1 MHCGQ
6 TSTTRIRG
14 CANGH
19 PDCRKIRL
27 KLVVYKVPE
36 EINRLR
42 CRVAVLLACA
52 RTRIDK
58 ARWNSVQ
65 QLLQDEACRRGDPP
79 PGVVSRL
86 VREQAFLEATIAGDA
101 EKDTAIM
108 PHL

>member
-1 MHCGQ
+1 MAKRRPPASGVAPTD
-6 TSTTRIRG
+6 TSPV
-14 CANGH
+14 AKY
-19 PDCRKIRL
+19 PSSQ
-27 KLVVYKVPE
+27 VVYKVPE

-86 VREQAFLEATIAGDA
+86 VREQAYLEATIAGDA